1 MSKLKTLLDSGVIK
15 NIVFALTKSHSN
27 TLLLLGKSYVVSP
40 SNISEVY
47 KSSIDYYNVSF
58 GKLTGSIPSPSVI
71 IKDYVNLI
79 GLMFYDEFKDEKT
92 IVPMTD
98 IKEQEVLQDF
108 SLLTVYLLLVEFK
121 NIRIS
126 VLEEVIG
133 YGNNTPDFFNL
144 IYKVSHEIQ
153 PPNEINESNWKK
165 VTTNIL
171 WNIKQRFSVSNHI
184 F

>member
-1 MSKLKTLLDSGVIK
+1 MSKLKKLLDSGIIK
-15 NIVFALTKSHSN
+15 DTVFGLTKSHSN
-27 TLLLLGKSYVVSP
+27 TWLLLGKSFVVTP

-58 GKLTGSIPSPSVI
+58 GKLTGSIPSPSVV

-79 GLMFYDEFKDEKT
+79 GLMFYDEFKEEKT
-92 IVPMTD
+92 IVPMPD

-108 SLLTVYLLLVEFK
+108 SLFTVYVLLVEFR

-133 YGNNTPDFFNL
+133 YGNNTPDFFDL
-144 IYKVSHEIQ
+144 VYKISHEIQ
-153 PPNEINESNWKK
+153 PSNDINESNWKN